1 MKVIDKGIGMSNDEI
16 ANAFNLYWCSADAFS
31 QNLNPK
37 GNGVGLYICRQ
48 ICEGLGGSIS
58 VLRNNQNDTGCEFSF
73 SMKGYLVPMVQG
85 QNQNRASLS
94 DALGSKSQ
102 TLKVVTSDS

>member
-1 MKVIDKGIGMSNDEI
+1 MSDDEI
-16 ANAFNLYWCSADAFS
+16 ANAFNLYWCSSEASS

-48 ICEGLGGSIS
+48 ICEGLGGSIN
-58 VLRNNQNDTGCEFSF
+58 VIRNNQYDRGCEFSF
-73 SMKGYLVPMVQG
+73 SMKGSLVSLVQG

-94 DALGSKSQ
+94 EALGSKSQ
-102 TLKVVTSDS
+102 RSKDVTPDSLAA